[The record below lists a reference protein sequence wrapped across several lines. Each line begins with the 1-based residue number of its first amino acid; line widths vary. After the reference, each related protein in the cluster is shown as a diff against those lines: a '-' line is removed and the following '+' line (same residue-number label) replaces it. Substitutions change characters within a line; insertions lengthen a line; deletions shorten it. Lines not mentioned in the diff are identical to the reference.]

1 MTNKWLDKK
10 YPKVN
15 YIGNKEK
22 LSEWIVDNLPITEG
36 TVLDAFAGGCSVS
49 YELKKRGFKVYSN
62 DVLYSSYVLSK
73 ALIEN
78 NSQTLGIEHIYS
90 ALNNEIN
97 IETRESLNW
106 LENKLFYSDEVN
118 ELAKLIH
125 YSEELEGYEKYLFIS
140 LIRRAMIRKLP
151 YSKMNVSWKS
161 IVKLRDEDY
170 SYEKYG
176 RRRAYHNQSFSH
188 HMLSNIEDYNNAV
201 FDNDKLNRSYQLD
214 IFELLEEIDFVDVIY
229 LDPPYPGTMNKYNDF
244 YQPFDKIFSKEK
256 NNTDLTNNSDFLEI
270 LENIIVKSID
280 KTNCYILSI
289 NSKSN
294 PGLKEIEQIFKKYG
308 VVKVIKRK
316 HNYQVSGKSTK
327 NKNVEKLI
335 ILEVQNGV

>member
-214 IFELLEEIDFVDVIY
+214 IFELLEEIEIGRASCRERV
-229 LDPPYPGTMNKYNDF
+229 YN
-244 YQPFDKIFSKEK
+244 
-256 NNTDLTNNSDFLEI
+256 
-270 LENIIVKSID
+270 
-280 KTNCYILSI
+280 
-289 NSKSN
+289 
-294 PGLKEIEQIFKKYG
+294 
-308 VVKVIKRK
+308 
-316 HNYQVSGKSTK
+316 
-327 NKNVEKLI
+327 
-335 ILEVQNGV
+335 